1 MPLGT
6 LAANSRLVPS
16 RRSVLGSLA
25 SLATA
30 GTVGFA
36 GCLEQAGRADPP
48 SSDPDAPAGPPPPIA
63 ERNLPR
69 AYSFQ
74 ELRDA
79 VLNGGVSQDGIP
91 SIDDPSFELPD
102 AAGLDDGDPVFGVV
116 RNGEAKVYP
125 QRILVHHEIVN
136 DRLGDE
142 PVAIT
147 YCPLTGTVQ
156 GFRRGDTEFGVSG
169 NLLNNN
175 LVMYDRATES
185 WWPQILATAIAGDH
199 VGNELQE
206 FEVTWTTFGRWTE
219 AHPDTAI
226 LSENTGYVR
235 DYDDDPYGE
244 YNPRDAYYENEGL
257 FFEVTNEDGRLHPK
271 TVVVGA
277 RTADG
282 ALAVQTDALRD
293 ASLMEATVGGTDFAT
308 IYEPT
313 LDTAV
318 VYRNA
323 EGRNLDFDGEQP
335 TVDGEAVEPEAL
347 PLERV
352 VSFDAMWFAW
362 AAAYPNTGLVRA

>member
-1 MPLGT
+1 M
-6 LAANSRLVPS
+6 PS
-16 RRSVLGSLA
+16 RRTVLEAIAG
-25 SLATA
+25 LATA
-30 GTVGFA
+30 GAVGLA
-36 GCLEQAGRADPP
+36 GCLEQGGSADPP
-48 SSDPDAPAGPPPPIA
+48 SSDPDAAVGPSPPTA

-69 AYSFQ
+69 AYSMQ

-91 SIDDPSFELPD
+91 SIDDPSFESPNS
-102 AAGLDDGDPVFGVV
+102 AGLDDGDPVFGVE
-116 RNGEAKVYP
+116 RNGEAKAYP
-125 QRILVHHEIVN
+125 QRVLVHHEIVN

-169 NLLNNN
+169 NLLNDN

-199 VGNELQE
+199 VGHELQE
-206 FEVTWTTFGRWTE
+206 FEVTWTTFGRWTG

-226 LSENTGYVR
+226 LSEDTGYVR
-235 DYDDDPYGE
+235 DYGDDPYGE
-244 YNPRDAYYENEGL
+244 YNPKDAYYQNRGI
-257 FFEVTNEDGRLHPK
+257 FFDVTNEDDRLHPK
-271 TVVVGA
+271 TVVMGA

-282 ALAVQTDALRD
+282 ALAIEK
-293 ASLMEATVGGTDFAT
+293 EAIRSAGVRETTVGGTPFVAV
-308 IYEPT
+308 YEPS

-323 EGRNLDFDGEQP
+323 EDRDLGHDGERP
-335 TVDGEAVEPEAL
+335 TVDGEAFDPESL

-352 VSFDAMWFAW
+352 ISFDAMWFAW
-362 AAAYPNTGLVRA
+362 AADYPNTALVTA